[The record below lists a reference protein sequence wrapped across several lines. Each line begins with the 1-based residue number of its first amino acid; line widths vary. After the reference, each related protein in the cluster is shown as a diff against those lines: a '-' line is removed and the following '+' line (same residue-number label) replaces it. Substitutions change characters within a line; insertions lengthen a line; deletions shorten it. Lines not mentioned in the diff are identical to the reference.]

1 MYKLIGLTLT
11 LCFSFASYADYGFG
25 KLIKVK
31 DEKLSAQY
39 ILLVKDGEKLGAL
52 PIVETKQV
60 NKKHLNPLVDEYVI
74 FVGKVIKDQ
83 LTTIEGSMNAELI
96 ELSEIKAFEMKSLQL
111 ADSDVKAVKTDS
123 RQAVNKPRTIRK
135 RTIRLDDHTAQSAI
149 LTGSLLMAHSAGT
162 AGQAKPARELGQM
175 LIIGSGLVMMAGKLK
190 NMYKIEDSHWE
201 IPMND

>member
-1 MYKLIGLTLT
+1 MSLSIS
-11 LCFSFASYADYGFG
+11 SFADYGFG
-25 KLIKVK
+25 KLIKVN
-31 DEKLSAQY
+31 DPKLSAQY
-39 ILLVKDGEKLGAL
+39 ILLVKDGDKLGAL
-52 PIVETKQV
+52 PIKETTSI
-60 NKKHLNPLVDEYVI
+60 NKKKLDPLVDEYVI
-74 FVGKVIKDQ
+74 FVGKIEQDQ
-83 LTTIEGSMNAELI
+83 FTTVEGSMNAELI
-96 ELSEIKAFEMKSLQL
+96 ELSEIKVFEMKSLQL
-111 ADSDVKAVKTDS
+111 ADKDVKAVKTDS
-123 RQAVNKPRTIRK
+123 RQAVNKPRTIKK